1 MSDIAL
7 RPRSSTELV
16 DAAFQLYR
24 REPLQFIAGL
34 ALIYVPWLV
43 IAALAGVE
51 LGFRGTT
58 TIGDSPNTSLFYS
71 LLVSLCGILVTTIAG
86 GVVSVMA
93 SDVYFG
99 RSADIGKAFRAVGSN
114 FWTLLAALIC
124 YGALIF
130 LGLMLLLVPALYV
143 GARFFALKQ
152 IILLEDAGFS
162 KAFSRTSFLTM
173 GNKRHVLNTLG
184 LVVLL
189 NLAVTGGTA
198 LFGTMIPSEV
208 IRLLLQTCAAVLVY
222 PLVGITETLLY
233 YDIRIRREGFDIEYL
248 AAAASA
254 PQPAEQP
261 ATT

>member
-7 RPRSSTELV
+7 RPRSATELV

-34 ALIYVPWLV
+34 SLIYVPWLV

-51 LGFRGTT
+51 LGFRGATT
-58 TIGDSPNTSLFYS
+58 VGDTPYTSLFYS
-71 LLVSLCGILVTTIAG
+71 LVVSVFGILVTTIAG
-86 GVVSVMA
+86 GLVSVMA

-99 RSADIGKAFRAVGSN
+99 RSADIGKAFRAVATN
-114 FWTLLAALIC
+114 FWTLLIALLC

-130 LGLMLLLVPALYV
+130 FGLMLLLLPALYV

-152 IILLEDAGFS
+152 IILLEDAGVS
-162 KAFSRTSFLTM
+162 KAFSRTTFLTV

-184 LVVLL
+184 LVILL

-198 LFGTMIPSEV
+198 LVGSMIPSEV

-248 AAAASA
+248 AAAAPIS
-254 PQPAEQP
+254 PSAEQP